1 MARKKKP
8 VDVDQLLQQG
18 LAVIQQE
25 LEKIAKNQVDQ
36 LIDRSAAMTLNEY
49 LRTLISLKKEGRQ
62 SQMEEDLEKLE
73 DEDLKALSKQA
84 MEYLK
89 KN

>member
-25 LEKIAKNQVDQ
+25 INKIEKNQVDQ
-36 LIDRSAAMTLNEY
+36 LIERTAAQTLNEY

-62 SQMEEDLEKLE
+62 SQMEEDLDKMD
-73 DEDLKALSKQA
+73 DEELKAAAKAA
-84 MEYLK
+84 MNYLAK
-89 KN
+89 S